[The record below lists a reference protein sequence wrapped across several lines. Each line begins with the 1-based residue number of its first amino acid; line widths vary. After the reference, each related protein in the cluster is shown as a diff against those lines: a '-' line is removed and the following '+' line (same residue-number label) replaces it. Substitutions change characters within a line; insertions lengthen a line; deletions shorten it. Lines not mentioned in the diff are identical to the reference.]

1 MRPGAMNLGTKAW
14 ELSQLKADFLSE
26 FPCFRTGIDLGS
38 CRRPLALSALGDI
51 APDRKPFYGFTLPL
65 LTDQT
70 YDATANA
77 CSGEIPPGY
86 ATIRVDG
93 TPCVAT

>member
-1 MRPGAMNLGTKAW
+1 MNLGTMAW

-38 CRRPLALSALGDI
+38 RRKAAGFVGARGDI
-51 APDRKPFYGFTLPL
+51 APDRKLSYGFTLPL

-77 CSGEIPPGY
+77 CSGEIRPGY